1 MGKKKNDP
9 EVSAKVIAIW
19 QYLNDHPEGVTE
31 SMLLRDMHIHRSI
44 AMPQLE
50 KHGYLTWTD
59 EKLRVYP
66 YKKVDLTPIPPKSIP
81 YYFMRWLVDTE
92 ASDEKTI

>member
-9 EVSAKVIAIW
+9 EVSAKVLAIW

-44 AMPQLE
+44 AVPQLE
-50 KHGYLTWTD
+50 RHGY
-59 EKLRVYP
+59 
-66 YKKVDLTPIPPKSIP
+66 
-81 YYFMRWLVDTE
+81 
-92 ASDEKTI
+92 